1 MSWASIVIGKS
12 ESLESVQP
20 AARGSLLARCQGQLL
35 VMLGH
40 YGWIMS
46 SQNVEHKDNQKH
58 GGRIYVQ
65 RRDFRVGS
73 EPKPGD
79 EVVFSLYA
87 DSEGLGAEDVYVVGE
102 AVAEEEQQVGGDLV
116 GCDICDAA
124 DDLSES
130 EDEWQPHSCDWAM
143 NAHAPSFLPLC
154 APHYPNTYTP
164 AAPCNKLDSFAFNMS
179 FFDDDS
185 DSDDEFHCSASKNS
199 FSNASTS
206 MGESDSDG
214 DFPNDWFY
222 PPPGLEAPEGLDV
235 SRLIQPP
242 PGLELPVTV
251 CAQ

>member
-1 MSWASIVIGKS
+1 MSWASIVTGKS
-12 ESLESVQP
+12 ECLEAVQP
-20 AARGSLLARCQGQLL
+20 AVRGSLLARCRGQLL

-46 SQNVEHKDNQKH
+46 SQDVDHKDSQKH

-65 RRDFRVGS
+65 RMDFRAGS
-73 EPKPGD
+73 EPKAGD

-102 AVAEEEQQVGGDLV
+102 GVAQDRQVGGDLV
-116 GCDICDAA
+116 EYDICDSAA
-124 DDLSES
+124 LDSNSS
-130 EDEWQPHSCDWAM
+130 EDEYQPQSHDWTM
-143 NAHAPSFLPLC
+143 NAHAPSFLPTRVVN
-154 APHYPNTYTP
+154 YPSRYTP

-185 DSDDEFHCSASKNS
+185 DSDDDFHCCASKNS

-206 MGESDSDG
+206 IGESDSDG
-214 DFPNDWFY
+214 EFPNDWFY

-235 SRLIQPP
+235 SRLMQPP
-242 PGLELPVTV
+242 PGLEFPVTLCV
-251 CAQ
+251 Q